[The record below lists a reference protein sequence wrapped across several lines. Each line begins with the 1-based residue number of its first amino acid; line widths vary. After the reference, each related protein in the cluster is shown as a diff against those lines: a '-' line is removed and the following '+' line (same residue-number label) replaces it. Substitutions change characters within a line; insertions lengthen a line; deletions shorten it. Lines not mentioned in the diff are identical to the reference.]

1 MAKQKNEII
10 PILCERIKQER
21 TLNKLT
27 QEELAAQI
35 GVTAQTI
42 RAYENGKFG
51 VPKTSVNNLAV
62 VFGCCPEY
70 LYGETNI
77 FSPDDYL
84 SDQCK
89 QKELRNK
96 ALVKQNQIAKI
107 CRCTQEWFELS
118 LGYRIEDDYE
128 YTADGSFYPVT
139 RITDP
144 NGRVFTF
151 HSMHEVQAFLDNYYT
166 DIKKLFHFHLLNHID
181 KTVTKPTPAP

>member
-10 PILCERIKQER
+10 PILCERIKHER
-21 TLNKLT
+21 NFNKLT
-27 QEELAAQI
+27 QEELANKI

-42 RAYENGKFG
+42 RAYENGRFG

-77 FSPDDYL
+77 FSPDEYL
-84 SDQCK
+84 SDQRK
-89 QKELRNK
+89 QKELRNN
-96 ALVKQNQIAKI
+96 AFTEQKQMAKI
-107 CRCTQEWFELS
+107 CKCTQEWFELS
-118 LGYRIEDDYE
+118 LEYRIEDDYE
-128 YTADGSFYPVT
+128 DVADDSFYPVT

-144 NGRVFTF
+144 TGRVFTF
-151 HSMHEVQAFLDNYYT
+151 YSIHEVQAFLDNYYT

-181 KTVTKPTPAP
+181 KTATKPTPAP